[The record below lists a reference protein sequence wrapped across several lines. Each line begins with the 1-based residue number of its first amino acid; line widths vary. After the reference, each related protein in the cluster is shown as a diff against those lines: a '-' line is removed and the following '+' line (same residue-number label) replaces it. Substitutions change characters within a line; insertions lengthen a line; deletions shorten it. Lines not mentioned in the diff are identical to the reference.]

1 MRVLQAV
8 SVGMFWLKRD
18 APAACVAPDLEL
30 EEDTHHQQQAQVDG
44 EQDAGGKDLR
54 QKPAAAEWRPTLS
67 MRTVSSTAVQRCAH
81 ADAGAQDARASGQD
95 TRERACGA
103 AGGAQASASRIDQPK
118 SSACQDGQGEKLVPA
133 LSDQQQQ
140 QGNRELSS
148 TRSTYAT
155 RIGAGGGKRRER
167 VGVTARIGMA
177 MGGMQA
183 GAKRRAEQLRE
194 RVRQLGDDARRW
206 LWRDAG

>member
-1 MRVLQAV
+1 MAEARVRVLQAV

-95 TRERACGA
+95 TRERACVLA
-103 AGGAQASASRIDQPK
+103 MSYHIHAGGL
-118 SSACQDGQGEKLVPA
+118 GA
-133 LSDQQQQ
+133 LKALPGSV
-140 QGNRELSS
+140 S
-148 TRSTYAT
+148 
-155 RIGAGGGKRRER
+155 KR
-167 VGVTARIGMA
+167 VTPVAAIV
-177 MGGMQA
+177 
-183 GAKRRAEQLRE
+183 L
-194 RVRQLGDDARRW
+194 L
-206 LWRDAG
+206 